1 MISLP
6 PLLAIANLNISHA
19 QRNADLQ
26 HSLHVSAMP
35 IMVIKGFDDAAD
47 PVGLSVN
54 NAILLPPE
62 GDCFMVEPAS
72 QSFQA
77 QQDYLDK
84 IENQMAS
91 LGISTLT
98 AQKAGAETAESKR
111 LSRTDSDSML
121 SIVSQDL
128 ESALQNAF
136 EMAGAY
142 VGKEAPLVQLDVDFD
157 LQVLDGQ
164 QVTNYMQLFM
174 NNIITHETLLNA
186 LKKGEVLTDIDIH
199 EEVELVQQASLDSM
213 LMNQVPGE
221 AAAPTDEEGRVQND
235 EDIRGAVVDR
245 MAWNDRFKR

>member
-1 MISLP
+1 MLC
-6 PLLAIANLNISHA
+6 
-19 QRNADLQ
+19 LQ

-84 IENQMAS
+84 LEEQMAA

-174 NNIITHETLLNA
+174 NNVITHETLLNA
-186 LKKGEVLTDIDIH
+186 LKKEKCLLILI
-199 EEVELVQQASLDSM
+199 
-213 LMNQVPGE
+213 LMKRSNWCSKLPS
-221 AAAPTDEEGRVQND
+221 
-235 EDIRGAVVDR
+235 IRC
-245 MAWNDRFKR
+245 